1 MSDTSE
7 PAYRPRCM
15 NLSCKSMIV
24 FGEAFESDPDY
35 QAGLTE
41 FWCLRTSKGQ
51 GPDGEGVS
59 LADCSNPERECFK
72 EY

>member
-1 MSDTSE
+1 M
-7 PAYRPRCM
+7 M
-15 NLSCKSMIV
+15 V

-41 FWCLRTSKGQ
+41 FWCLRTSKGL